1 MKSNSEKIAALEARK
16 KSYEEKIQTYKEL
29 ITECTQKID
38 ALKSQETKTC
48 CRKATFPLMSLSSS
62 SLLTKIHKLITRSTF
77 ETAEFHMFCSF
88 KGIITISER

>member
-38 ALKSQETKTC
+38 ALKSQEIKNLLQESHIP
-48 CRKATFPLMSLSSS
+48 FDELVQLLSS
-62 SLLTKIHKLITRSTF
+62 HKNS
-77 ETAEFHMFCSF
+77 
-88 KGIITISER
+88 